1 MENGKWKMENGG
13 WGMENGDQGREKMA
27 RVVLIVIAAVM
38 VFFLC
43 TASYKAG
50 YMEAYEVG
58 VVVGYAA
65 TADVKAPD
73 AVKIYYD
80 QMPAGSALGMLSMAG
95 CFRSKAEQ

>member
-80 QMPAGSALGMLSMAG
+80 QMPGK
-95 CFRSKAEQ
+95 CFGDVKYGWLF

>member
-1 MENGKWKMENGG
+1 MENGEWKMENGG
-13 WGMENGDQGREKMA
+13 WGMENGDQRREKMA

-80 QMPAGSALGMLSMAG
+80 QMPGK
-95 CFRSKAEQ
+95 CFGDVKYGWLF